1 MPVALPERASVA
13 ACSVR
18 GAHPNDSP
26 TDSPATLRAPARA
39 CQHRAVP
46 ADAPAPAPRASFG
59 QLLRNYRRSVSPGRI
74 VKVLLEEYLGTL
86 LRSWPGVEGF
96 ALRYALY
103 KLIFRQLDGFCY
115 LYPGARLSHAYGI
128 AAGRNLMINAGAF
141 VYGRGGLRIGDWVM
155 IGPGAVIVT
164 SQHRF
169 DDPRVPMMFLG
180 HAEAPVT
187 IGSDVWIG
195 ANAVVLPGVRIA
207 DGCVVSAGAVVTH
220 DTEPW
225 SIVGGAPARRIGERP
240 RLPDGTPTDRPS
252 APDGSWPRPT
262 ARPGP
267 G

>member
-1 MPVALPERASVA
+1 MSDPTATEQPRPTLL
-13 ACSVR
+13 
-18 GAHPNDSP
+18 GAPSSTHS
-26 TDSPATLRAPARA
+26 TLRAAARA

-46 ADAPAPAPRASFG
+46 ADAPAPFPRASFA

-96 ALRYALY
+96 AMRYALY
-103 KLIFRQLDGFCY
+103 KLIFRRLDGFCY

-128 AAGRNLMINAGAF
+128 AAGRNLMVNAGAF
-141 VYGRGGLRIGDWVM
+141 VYGRGGLTIGDWVM
-155 IGPGAVIVT
+155 IGPGVVIVT

-180 HAEAPVT
+180 HVEAPVT

-207 DGCVVSAGAVVTH
+207 DGCVVSAGAVVTR

-225 SIVGGAPARRIGERP
+225 SIVGGAPARQIGERP
-240 RLPDGTPTDRPS
+240 RLPDGTPADRP
-252 APDGSWPRPT
+252 ATPDG
-262 ARPGP
+262 ARHESAASPAAG
-267 G
+267 